1 MRVEES
7 IEINRPLEEVF
18 DYMAN
23 PENLPEW
30 TGLVVEVGDVQTS
43 TSGPLQEGDAFTL
56 VGKFLGRRFE
66 TPYERTSYEPNRRYT
81 DRATGGPV
89 SNQEWRYTFEELA
102 GGTRLTRVAEGEP
115 EGFFKLAD
123 PIIERV
129 LKRQVRTDLET
140 LKDVLEARG

>member
-1 MRVEES
+1 MYVEES
-7 IEINRPLEEVF
+7 VEINRPLEEVF

-23 PENLPEW
+23 PQNLPEW
-30 TGLVVEVGDVQTS
+30 TGLVIEVGDVHKS
-43 TSGPLQEGDAFTL
+43 TSDQLQEGDTFTL
-56 VGKFLGRRFE
+56 VGKFLGRRLE

-102 GGTRLTRVAEGEP
+102 GGTRLTRTAEGEP
-115 EGFFKLAD
+115 GGFFKLAD
-123 PIIERV
+123 PILERA

>member
-23 PENLPEW
+23 PQNLPEW
-30 TGLVVEVGDVQTS
+30 TGPAVEVGDVHKS
-43 TSGPLQEGDAFTL
+43 TSDQFQEGDTFTL
-56 VGKFLGRRFE
+56 VTKFLGRRFE
-66 TPYERTSYEPNRRYT
+66 TPYERTSYEPNRHYT

-102 GGTRLTRVAEGEP
+102 GGTRLTRTAEGEP
-115 EGFFKLAD
+115 GGFFKLAD
-123 PIIERV
+123 PIIERA